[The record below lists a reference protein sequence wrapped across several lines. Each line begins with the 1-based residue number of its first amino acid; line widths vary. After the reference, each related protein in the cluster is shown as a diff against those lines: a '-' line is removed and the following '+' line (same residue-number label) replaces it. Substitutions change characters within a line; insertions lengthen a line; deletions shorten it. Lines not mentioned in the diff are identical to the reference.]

1 MRDIG
6 RPQGSLVQLY
16 WDIILLTESQFLLP
30 SYRQSS
36 GALKAVQNGIV
47 GKMGQTLKQM
57 VKPSKQTGVSGASA
71 EWRRL
76 GSRYMLVYLPLHF
89 KDFIWCKC
97 DSVCFHVILPQNH
110 ASLSQRRGSNDKEW
124 LLALLELSSKL
135 ELQCM
140 RLYIR
145 RDDFN
150 GVSTFLRNLNWI
162 GGKLVPNESRE
173 ALTCQ
178 ESSFDDLM
186 LGDENYVILEFEC

>member
-1 MRDIG
+1 MRDIA

-30 SYRQSS
+30 EYRQRS
-36 GALKAVQNGIV
+36 GALKGFQKCVV
-47 GKMGQTLKQM
+47 SKMGQTLKRL
-57 VKPSKQTGVSGASA
+57 VKPSKQTGASA
-71 EWRRL
+71 TSAVWRQL

-97 DSVCFHVILPQNH
+97 DSVCFHVILPQNQ

-135 ELQCM
+135 ELQYM

-173 ALTCQ
+173 ALAGQ
-178 ESSFDDLM
+178 DSSFDDLM